1 MNWKNVLRLINVDI
15 KSGRLIR
22 GKKLRRYRE
31 RRIFQYL
38 LYGGALV
45 LGTAIGLAVGI
56 FYNAAPD
63 PQLKTLVEQGARLL
77 FLSFPTMVLL
87 YSLVFTT
94 MSQIQRMGV
103 KSSIQLP
110 YWLPITW
117 EEHTLASTVAH
128 LIGFPLASVILFSSA
143 IATVSIYLETTHL
156 AVLTIFAVVASAF
169 LASTT
174 TEIFRVLQVR
184 LIGAVYKTSGKAAIW
199 VRFLGSLLFL
209 TAFYIVWFSLTSGG
223 SSIALIEMLASAQQA
238 VWFVPYIWLGMA
250 LASFMNGMLAQTVI
264 FSLASL
270 LFILVLFYMA
280 VKLNA
285 RFGLYEP
292 PAITVSRGAYVPK
305 VGLLGKLGFSS
316 LEAAVI
322 RKDFKAFTRRRELM
336 YVFIMPLVFILIPLM
351 QQFGIYGTPGAPGA
365 SRFLLA
371 WILLAPGAIMAVML
385 GTMIIG
391 EEGGSVWLF
400 FSSPITARSLVKSK
414 YAFVTI
420 FSFIVTVVCG
430 AIGILVARPSP
441 DIAIALLIE
450 SVLLIFALGT
460 VSLGAGIKGADFTEV
475 PRPRMVR
482 PLTALVYSLLCFVL
496 ALAIFSPLLLH
507 AVTAGYIPVT
517 AGDIPIPLSLPKI
530 DLYIA
535 VSISAVI
542 ALVVTFVFFK
552 IALKNA
558 EEFLIKAEI

>member
-1 MNWKNVLRLINVDI
+1 
-15 KSGRLIR
+15 
-22 GKKLRRYRE
+22 
-31 RRIFQYL
+31 L
-38 LYGGALV
+38 LYGGACV
-45 LGTAIGLAVGI
+45 LGIAVGLGGGI
-56 FYNAAPD
+56 FYTAVPD
-63 PQLKTLVEQGARLL
+63 SDLRTLFYEGARLL

-103 KSSIQLP
+103 RSSIQLP

-117 EEHTLASTVAH
+117 EEHTLASTIAH
-128 LIGFPLASVILFSSA
+128 LIGLPLASIILFSSA
-143 IATVSIYLETTHL
+143 IATVSIYLETTPL
-156 AVLTIFAVVASAF
+156 AILTILTLLASAF

-174 TEIFRVLQVR
+174 TEIFRVLQTR
-184 LIGAVYKTSGKAAIW
+184 LIGAVYKSSGKAAVW
-199 VRFLGSLLFL
+199 VRFLGSLIFL
-209 TAFYIVWFSLTSGG
+209 IAFYVVWFSLTSGG
-223 SSIALIEMLASAQQA
+223 GSIALIEMLTSAQEA
-238 VWFVPYIWLGMA
+238 VWFIPYVWLGVA
-250 LASFMNGMLAQTVI
+250 LASFMNGLLAQTVI

-270 LFILVLFYMA
+270 LFILVLFYVA

-305 VGLLGKLGFSS
+305 VGFLGKLGFSS

-336 YVFIMPLVFILIPLM
+336 YVFITPLVVILVPLM
-351 QQFGIYGTPGAPGA
+351 QYLGIYGGPVPPEA
-365 SRFLLA
+365 SRFLSA

-400 FSSPITARSLVKSK
+400 FSSPITARNLVKSK
-414 YAFVTI
+414 YAFIII
-420 FSFIVTVVCG
+420 FSCIVMLVCG
-430 AIGILVARPSP
+430 VIGILIARPSL
-441 DIAIALLIE
+441 DIAIVLLIE
-450 SVLLIFALGT
+450 SVLLIFALGA
-460 VSLGAGIKGADFTEV
+460 VSLRAGIKGADFTEV

-482 PLTALVYSLLCFVL
+482 PLTVVVYGLLCLLL

-507 AVTAGYIPVT
+507 EVTMGYIPV
-517 AGDIPIPLSLPKI
+517 PVSLPKI
-530 DLYIA
+530 DLYVA

-542 ALVVTFVFFK
+542 AVIVTFVFYK
-552 IALKNA
+552 IALAAA
-558 EEFLIKAEI
+558 EKFLTEAEV

>member
-1 MNWKNVLRLINVDI
+1 MNWKTVLRLISVDV
-15 KSGRLIR
+15 KAGRLIR
-22 GKKLRRYRE
+22 GQRLRRFRE

-38 LYGGALV
+38 LYGGACL
-45 LGTAIGLAVGI
+45 LGLAIGIGAGS
-56 FYNAAPD
+56 FYAGVAD
-63 PQLKTLVEQGARLL
+63 RELKTLFDQGARLL

-103 KSSIQLP
+103 RSSVQLP

-117 EEHTLASTVAH
+117 EEHTLASTIAH
-128 LIGFPLASVILFSSA
+128 LIGFPLASIILFSSA
-143 IATVSIYLETTHL
+143 IATVSFYLETIPL
-156 AVLTIFAVVASAF
+156 AILTILTLLASAF

-184 LIGAVYKTSGKAAIW
+184 LIGAVYKTSGKAAVW

-209 TAFYIVWFSLTSGG
+209 LVFYVVWFAFTSGAG
-223 SSIALIEMLASAQQA
+223 SIALIEAVAGAQEA
-238 VWFVPYIWLGMA
+238 VWFVPYVWLGMV
-250 LASFMNGMLAQTVI
+250 LAAFVSGLLAQTVI

-270 LFILVLFYMA
+270 LFILILFYVA
-280 VKLNA
+280 VKLNV

-292 PAITVSRGAYVPK
+292 PAITVSRGGYAPK
-305 VGLLGKLGFSS
+305 VGFLGKLGFSS

-336 YVFIMPLVFILIPLM
+336 YIFIMPLVFILMPLM
-351 QQFGIYGTPGAPGA
+351 QYLGVSGRPVTPDP
-365 SRFLLA
+365 SRFIFA
-371 WILLAPGAIMAVML
+371 WILLVPGAIMAVML
-385 GTMIIG
+385 GLMIIG
-391 EEGGSVWLF
+391 EEGESVWLF
-400 FSSPITARSLVKSK
+400 FSSPITARSLVKCK
-414 YAFVTI
+414 YAFIII
-420 FSFIVTVVCG
+420 FSCVLTLVYGVV
-430 AIGILVARPSP
+430 GILVTRPSP
-441 DIAIALLIE
+441 DIVMALLIE
-450 SVLLIFALGT
+450 SILLIFALGA

-482 PLTALVYSLLCFVL
+482 PLTVLVTGLLCLVL

-507 AVTAGYIPVT
+507 AVTMEY
-517 AGDIPIPLSLPKI
+517 IPIPMSLPKI
-530 DLYIA
+530 DLHVA

-542 ALVVTFVFFK
+542 ALVVTFVFYK
-552 IALKNA
+552 IALRNA

>member
-1 MNWKNVLRLINVDI
+1 MNWKNVVRLISVDI

-22 GKKLRRYRE
+22 GQRLRRYRE
-31 RRIFQYL
+31 RRVFQYL
-38 LYGGALV
+38 LYGGACV
-45 LGTAIGLAVGI
+45 LGLAIGLAVGN
-56 FYNAAPD
+56 FYKGVPD
-63 PQLKTLVEQGARLL
+63 PELKTLFYQGARYL
-77 FLSFPTMVLL
+77 FLSLPTMILIL
-87 YSLVFTT
+87 SLVFTMMT
-94 MSQIQRMGV
+94 QIQRTGV
-103 KSSIQLP
+103 RSSIQPP

-117 EEHTLASTVAH
+117 EEHTLASTLAH
-128 LIGFPLASVILFSSA
+128 LIGVPLTLIILLSSA
-143 IATVSIYLETTHL
+143 ITAFSIFLGELPLAT
-156 AVLTIFAVVASAF
+156 LTIFALLASAF

-184 LIGAVYKTSGKAAIW
+184 LIGAVYKSSGKAAVW
-199 VRFLGSLLFL
+199 VRFLGSLLFFI
-209 TAFYIVWFSLTSGG
+209 AFYVVWFALTSGG
-223 SSIALIEMLASAQQA
+223 GFITLIEVAAGAQEA
-238 VWFVPYIWLGMA
+238 VWFIPYLWLGMT
-250 LASFMNGMLAQTVI
+250 LASFMSGMLAQTII

-270 LFILVLFYMA
+270 LFILVLFYVA
-280 VKLNA
+280 VRLNV

-292 PAITVSRGAYVPK
+292 PAITVSRGVYAPK

-336 YVFIMPLVFILIPLM
+336 YVFIMPLIFILMPLM
-351 QQFGIYGTPGAPGA
+351 QYLGMLGEPVAPEG

-371 WILLAPGAIMAVML
+371 WILLGPGAIMAVML

-400 FSSPITARSLVKSK
+400 FSSPITARSLVKCK

-420 FSFIVTVVCG
+420 FSCISMIVCG
-430 AIGILVARPSP
+430 VVGILVARPSP

-450 SVLLIFALGT
+450 SILLIFALGA

-482 PLTALVYSLLCFVL
+482 PLTVLVYTPLCLVL

-507 AVTAGYIPVT
+507 AITMEY
-517 AGDIPIPLSLPKI
+517 IPIPVPLPKI
-530 DLYIA
+530 DLSIA
-535 VSISAVI
+535 TSISAVI
-542 ALVVTFVFFK
+542 ALIITFVFYR